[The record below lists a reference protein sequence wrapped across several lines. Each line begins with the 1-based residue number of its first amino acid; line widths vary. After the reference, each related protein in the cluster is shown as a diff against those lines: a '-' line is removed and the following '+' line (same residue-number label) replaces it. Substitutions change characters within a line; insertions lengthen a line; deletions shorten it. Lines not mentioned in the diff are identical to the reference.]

1 MKKKLNLLAVIT
13 LVTMSFFGLGGTNVQ
28 AAELNFSV
36 TPSIPENQVDKT
48 KTFFDLLMEPEQEQ
62 KVEVKLRN
70 DTDKPVIIETKI
82 NSATTNL
89 NGVVEYGATKTKQDS
104 TLAYN
109 LADLINVDEEVTI
122 PAHDEITLPL
132 KIKMPKENFAGI
144 LAGGISFQE
153 KDTDEK
159 QTTDGE
165 GIAIQNKYA
174 YIVGIVL
181 RVDPTEIQPD
191 MLLTKVAPAQ
201 VNARN
206 VINANLQNPT
216 AMFINQL
223 KVTAEVTRKGSK
235 DVLFSSKKEAMQ
247 MAPNSNFDYPIA
259 LSGKKMEAGKY
270 TLKLTA
276 ESKGEKWEFEKDFE
290 IDADTAKKFNQQDV
304 TIEEDNTWLYLL
316 IGAGLILLAIIIFLI
331 IMYRR
336 KKKKE
341 AEARRRKAA
350 NRKRRKKQAQTKNK

>member
-1 MKKKLNLLAVIT
+1 MKKYLNLVAILTV
-13 LVTMSFFGLGGTNVQ
+13 VTMSFFSLGGIKAD
-28 AAELNFSV
+28 AAELNFAV
-36 TPSIPENQVDKT
+36 TPTIPENQVDKT
-48 KTFFDLLMEPEQEQ
+48 KTFFDLLMEPEKEQ
-62 KVEVKLRN
+62 TVEVQLRN
-70 DTDKPVIIETKI
+70 DTDKDVIVETQV

-89 NGVVEYGATKTKQDS
+89 NGVVEYGKTKVKQDS
-104 TLAYN
+104 TLKYN
-109 LADLINVDEEVTI
+109 LADLVEVDSEVTI
-122 PAHDEITLPL
+122 PAQGGVTLPL
-132 KIKMPKENFAGI
+132 KIKMPKESFSGI
-144 LAGGISFQE
+144 LAGGISFKE
-153 KDTDEK
+153 KDTGEK
-159 QTTDGE
+159 QEADGE

-181 RVDPTEIQPD
+181 RVDPAEIQPD

-206 VINANLQNPT
+206 VVNANLQNPT

-223 KVTAEVTRKGSK
+223 KVSAQVTRQGSK
-235 DVLFSSKKEAMQ
+235 DVLFSSKKENMQ

-270 TLKLTA
+270 TVKLTA

-290 IDADTAKKFNQQDV
+290 IDADTAKKFNAQDV
-304 TIEEDNTWLYLL
+304 TIEEDNTWLYIL
-316 IGAGLILLAIIIFLI
+316 IGVGLILLAIVLIFI

-341 AEARRRKAA
+341 AEARRKAA
-350 NRKRRKKQAQTKNK
+350 NRKRRKRKAQSKPK